1 MTKDKI
7 FHPKRTLKVAGKLF
21 DLSTATTMGILNLT
35 DDSFYDGG
43 QYVQKEKTLLRIG
56 QMLDEGATIIDIG
69 AYSSRPGAL
78 YVSEAKE
85 WNRLEQLLPIVNK
98 EFPKAI
104 VSIDTFRAEIA
115 RKSIENGAHIIN
127 DISAGEMDVK
137 MFDTIAQ
144 LKVPYIMMHMQGTP
158 QNMQINPQYGCYY
171 LLKWS
176 FLVKL
181 GLSLKKME
189 II

>member
-104 VSIDTFRAEIA
+104 VSIASSVPSNVGAKPPSSPTAVDKLRSCNTF
-115 RKSIENGAHIIN
+115 
-127 DISAGEMDVK
+127 
-137 MFDTIAQ
+137 F
-144 LKVPYIMMHMQGTP
+144 
-158 QNMQINPQYGCYY
+158 
-171 LLKWS
+171 KW
-176 FLVKL
+176 
-181 GLSLKKME
+181 
-189 II
+189 